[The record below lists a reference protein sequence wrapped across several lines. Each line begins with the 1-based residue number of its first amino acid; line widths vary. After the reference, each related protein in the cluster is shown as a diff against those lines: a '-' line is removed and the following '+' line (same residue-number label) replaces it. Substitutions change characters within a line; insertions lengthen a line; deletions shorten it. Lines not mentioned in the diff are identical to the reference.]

1 MSIVELKK
9 NQLCNGLKTKV
20 GSWIITTSLDEP
32 LKTISLRFLKLNNGR
47 WGVSIGIYVGD

>member
-9 NQLCNGLKTKV
+9 NKLCNGLNSRV
-20 GSWIITTSLDEP
+20 GSCIATTSLHES
-32 LKTISLRFLKLNNGR
+32 LKISLRSLKLKNGR